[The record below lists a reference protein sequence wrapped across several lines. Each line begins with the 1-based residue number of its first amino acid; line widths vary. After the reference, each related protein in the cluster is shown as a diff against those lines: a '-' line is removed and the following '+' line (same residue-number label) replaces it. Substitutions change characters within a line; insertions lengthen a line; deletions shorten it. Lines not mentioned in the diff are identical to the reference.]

1 MLILSLSFF
10 CSKLT
15 SWMNPA
21 SIIIIILLTLNLMK
35 GLDGHLWRELM
46 GRSTTLWDRNGS
58 LGREERVVETQ
69 AHRNTNEE
77 TLVESETPTKEG
89 KKNEPETRPSSI
101 DKEIV
106 GQVTKRLAED
116 SAKRPGD
123 PGQEARERIKEPAE
137 ICNNGQ
143 ISSADKTVRSSQKER
158 TKRLENSSASK
169 QIRVLTESEKAQKSK
184 TTNDQV
190 KNQSS
195 KSQDK
200 GKERMAGERR
210 RDDNTETSVKMK
222 TEEKAAPKEPPF
234 ADPSK
239 ISAQSKI
246 EEDAL
251 MSGDYR
257 SLKPALK
264 KPTKKPKQTQ
274 NIHHNYFMTMRGFRP
289 ALIPFPH
296 GLHPKPHYPRNTMWW
311 NNIPEIPRHIMAAPK
326 VPKEPEEVVDAEEP
340 KGKKKITEVKKPIE
354 KKGEV
359 KKDDGKDRVEKLTS
373 ESRWSEKTSAGKI
386 KAEAE
391 PKARKEAGIKA
402 SRTGAAP
409 APSNATINKDLGR
422 ASVSAKVSLEPMA
435 QNHQLDKATYATQ
448 AMLCILLYRLYP
460 QLSFLLLVFFVW
472 QYIDSQQEFLPTLD
486 ETRATD
492 RSTVTSSAAVS
503 KSVSSRTTTSS
514 TTDEKPAAE
523 TKPKVTEESSK
534 DTLHSSSQKGPENE
548 NDSEKE
554 KLAELESLIKK
565 LKSENDLMPALKGQ
579 LRAALK
585 TRDELIASLQREN
598 SKGAEPPMN
607 DANHIVTGEE
617 IKKPTNE
624 GAENDTTIIKGLMHK
639 LKEVES
645 YLKKHQAQHKV
656 SSGSEQKLSKVKA
669 QREVLKVK
677 IANLQRRNM
686 SVEKDK
692 EPGVTTPASK
702 DSDHRN
708 DSRSLSKQ
716 PEGKPQSEKA
726 SIKEYSSKQTTS
738 SEESNKS
745 DSSITADNSNALSV
759 ECLKM
764 KDKIKAIESYIMKY
778 RKLDTLSDEQK
789 QKVTKAEKQRKEMKE
804 KFKGI
809 VRKMANVG
817 SSGLSIEEKET
828 IAKET

>member
-1 MLILSLSFF
+1 M
-10 CSKLT
+10 
-15 SWMNPA
+15 
-21 SIIIIILLTLNLMK
+21 
-35 GLDGHLWRELM
+35 
-46 GRSTTLWDRNGS
+46 
-58 LGREERVVETQ
+58 
-69 AHRNTNEE
+69 
-77 TLVESETPTKEG
+77 
-89 KKNEPETRPSSI
+89 
-101 DKEIV
+101 
-106 GQVTKRLAED
+106 
-116 SAKRPGD
+116 
-123 PGQEARERIKEPAE
+123 
-137 ICNNGQ
+137 
-143 ISSADKTVRSSQKER
+143 
-158 TKRLENSSASK
+158 
-169 QIRVLTESEKAQKSK
+169 
-184 TTNDQV
+184 
-190 KNQSS
+190 
-195 KSQDK
+195 
-200 GKERMAGERR
+200 
-210 RDDNTETSVKMK
+210 
-222 TEEKAAPKEPPF
+222 
-234 ADPSK
+234 
-239 ISAQSKI
+239 
-246 EEDAL
+246 
-251 MSGDYR
+251 
-257 SLKPALK
+257 
-264 KPTKKPKQTQ
+264 
-274 NIHHNYFMTMRGFRP
+274 
-289 ALIPFPH
+289 
-296 GLHPKPHYPRNTMWW
+296 
-311 NNIPEIPRHIMAAPK
+311 
-326 VPKEPEEVVDAEEP
+326 
-340 KGKKKITEVKKPIE
+340 
-354 KKGEV
+354 
-359 KKDDGKDRVEKLTS
+359 
-373 ESRWSEKTSAGKI
+373 
-386 KAEAE
+386 
-391 PKARKEAGIKA
+391 
-402 SRTGAAP
+402 
-409 APSNATINKDLGR
+409 
-422 ASVSAKVSLEPMA
+422 
-435 QNHQLDKATYATQ
+435 
-448 AMLCILLYRLYP
+448 YP

-503 KSVSSRTTTSS
+503 KSVSSRTTASS
-514 TTDEKPAAE
+514 TTDEKPTAE

-585 TRDELIASLQREN
+585 TRDELIESPQREN

-624 GAENDTTIIKGLMHK
+624 GAEDDTTIIKGLMHK

-645 YLKKHQAQHKV
+645 YLKKHQAQHRV

-702 DSDHRN
+702 GSDHRN

-716 PEGKPQSEKA
+716 PEGKPQREKA

-738 SEESNKS
+738 SEEPNKS

-759 ECLKM
+759 ECLRI

-804 KFKGI
+804 KFKDI